1 MKCIISK
8 TLMNGFNRSIIRWGC
23 ALLAVSVLTLTAC
36 SSPKKDYTGAESSS
50 SEAVQSQTDSSF
62 DFKTTDIDGNKVSLK
77 DYASA
82 TVIMFNMWE
91 PWCGPCMSE
100 LPDLQKLYDKYK
112 AEGLM
117 IVGVYSDTDGLDDI
131 IKEDKIS
138 YPMIQSCAAFD
149 SFQTGYVPT
158 TFFVDG
164 SGTVLSDEPYIGSK
178 SYKEWESVILSYLK
192 S

>member
-1 MKCIISK
+1 MNQARK
-8 TLMNGFNRSIIRWGC
+8 TLA
-23 ALLAVSVLTLTAC
+23 ALLAAMVLTLAAC
-36 SSPKKDYTGAESSS
+36 HSEQKNLTGNDSSS
-50 SEAVQSQTDSSF
+50 KSAQSYLQGSLSF
-62 DFKTTDIDGNKVSLK
+62 STTDREGNKVSFD
-77 DYASA
+77 DYSSA
-82 TVIMFNMWE
+82 KVVMFNMWE
-91 PWCGPCMSE
+91 PWCGPCRSE

>member
-1 MKCIISK
+1 
-8 TLMNGFNRSIIRWGC
+8 MNFRKNALA
-23 ALLAVSVLTLTAC
+23 ALLAVLMLALTAC
-36 SSPKKDYTGAESSS
+36 HSEKKNFANDVDDVSSQE
-50 SEAVQSQTDSSF
+50 VQSHSTDTFTFRS
-62 DFKTTDIDGNKVSLK
+62 TDMDGNAVSFE
-77 DYASA
+77 DYSTAK
-82 TVIMFNMWE
+82 VIMFNMWE
-91 PWCGPCMSE
+91 PWCGPCRSE

>member
-1 MKCIISK
+1 MNQARK
-8 TLMNGFNRSIIRWGC
+8 TLA
-23 ALLAVSVLTLTAC
+23 ALLAAMVLTLAAC
-36 SSPKKDYTGAESSS
+36 HSEQKNLTGNDSSS
-50 SEAVQSQTDSSF
+50 KSAQSHQQGSF
-62 DFKTTDIDGNKVSLK
+62 SFSTTDREGNKVSFD
-77 DYASA
+77 DYSSA
-82 TVIMFNMWE
+82 KVVMFNMWE
-91 PWCGPCMSE
+91 PWCGPCRSE

-164 SGTVLSDEPYIGSK
+164 SGTVLSDEPYIDSK